1 MKLLRMSE
9 GSTLIYSETI
19 RYFSLPKSYPRLLKI
34 FERCGYQSN
43 TDMLSLLDTSSFNP
57 LSGEYKT
64 TQSNENE
71 RMGFTFEQLALN
83 PLNEILNCGIQLIL
97 NTKTNPNGANFLWFV
112 VVDFND
118 TYELFTHNYASML
131 SEIPMTEETKFERLH
146 LQREYEREIKLLQEY
161 RKAL

>member
-19 RYFSLPKSYPRLLKI
+19 RYFSLPKSYHRLLKI
-34 FERCGYQSN
+34 FEKCGYQSK

-71 RMGFTFEQLALN
+71 RMGFTFEQLASN
-83 PLNEILNCGIQLIL
+83 PLNEILNCGIQLTL
-97 NTKTNPNGANFLWFV
+97 NIKTTPTGVKFLWFNI
-112 VVDFND
+112 VDFND

-131 SEIPMTEETKFERLH
+131 FEIPMTKETKSERLKF
-146 LQREYEREIKLLQEY
+146 QREYERELRLLKRY
-161 RKAL
+161 HKAL

>member
-19 RYFSLPKSYPRLLKI
+19 RYFSLPKSYTRLLKI
-34 FERCGYQSN
+34 FEKYGYQSK
-43 TDMLSLLDTSSFNP
+43 TDMLSLLDTSLFNSV
-57 LSGEYKT
+57 SGEYKI

-71 RMGFTFEQLALN
+71 RMGFTFEQLASN
-83 PLNEILNCGIQLIL
+83 PLNEVLNCGIQLTL
-97 NTKTNPNGANFLWFV
+97 TTKTTSNGNKFLWFV

-118 TYELFTHNYASML
+118 TYELFTNNYASML

-146 LQREYEREIKLLQEY
+146 LQREYEREIKLLQGY
-161 RKAL
+161 RKPL

>member
-19 RYFSLPKSYPRLLKI
+19 RYFSLPKSYTRLLKI
-34 FERCGYQSN
+34 FEKYGYQSK
-43 TDMLSLLDTSSFNP
+43 TDMLSLLDTSLFNSV
-57 LSGEYKT
+57 SGEYKI

-71 RMGFTFEQLALN
+71 RMGFTFEQLASN
-83 PLNEILNCGIQLIL
+83 PLNEVLNCGIQLTL
-97 NTKTNPNGANFLWFV
+97 TTKTTSNGNKFLWFV

-118 TYELFTHNYASML
+118 TYELFTQNYASML

-146 LQREYEREIKLLQEY
+146 LQREYEREIKLLQGY
-161 RKAL
+161 RKSL